1 MRKSLLYSFVLSL
14 CLLTAKY
21 SAAQGVPVGIG
32 NWRYHTPFTKAID
45 VEFGENRIYCSS
57 SFGLFSYDR
66 TSGEYTRFTKLS
78 GLSDFEI
85 SGIYYDT
92 GTRTLLVAY
101 VNSNIDLIRADDNSI
116 SNISDLKRKNIVG
129 GKRIN
134 DVLFING
141 NAYLATDFGI
151 VVIDMRRLEVKE
163 TYYIGAGGGNVL
175 VNALAF
181 NGSRILAAT
190 STGILTASISDP
202 NIFNYTGWSPDVN
215 GLGQP
220 AGRYSDATSFNG
232 EFLVVGEELNGTADT
247 VFVQRNGSWQIALT
261 EFGIKAKVDSS
272 HGHLM
277 YCNPLKAC
285 AYDAAFNQLRRVD
298 GTVYYPP
305 QIQDF
310 FEDEFGQFWMADIF
324 KGLVK
329 VFFDP
334 AYITVYCPTGPF
346 SEAVL
351 AMESRGGTLW
361 VASGSLS
368 GFAPSYS
375 DVNGIYVLH
384 QNEWKCFNKVNQEDT
399 LYIRLSNTGRP
410 TVVATAV
417 DPNDPGHAFFG
428 NWRGGVMEYTLNGGI
443 RQYDESNSTLLSRAG
458 LTDYIL
464 VGGITYDAN
473 GTMWVSAGGT
483 TTPISARYA
492 NGTWKNFRIP
502 DAGASNLWLF
512 QILVDDFNTK
522 WVLSFDGPSAGAGIM
537 AYNENDPANP
547 NDDDYRQLND
557 RTGSGGLPDQF
568 VRCMAK
574 DKDGSI
580 WVGTNKGVAVFYN
593 PAEVFNQTGFDAQR
607 IIIEQDGYAQYLL
620 ESEYVTAVVV
630 DGANRKWFG
639 TAGGGVFLLSED
651 GTKQLLNF
659 NVDNSPLP
667 SNNITCMTVDDV
679 TGELFIGT
687 DKGIV
692 SYRSDATAGGEYC
705 NDYYAFPNPVRHDYN
720 GPIAIRGLVDD
731 ADIRI
736 TDITGNLVY
745 HTVALGGQAIWNGTD
760 FSGKRASTGVY
771 LVYITNEDGS
781 ATCVTKLLLEK

>member
-1 MRKSLLYSFVLSL
+1 LLF
-14 CLLTAKY
+14 CL
-21 SAAQGVPVGIG
+21 AATNSSSQGIPVGIG

-45 VEFGENRIYCSS
+45 VEAGGNRIYCSS

-66 TSGEYTRFTKLS
+66 TSGEYDRFTKLS

-85 SGIYYDT
+85 SGIYFDP
-92 GTRTLLVAY
+92 GTQTLLVAY

-116 SNISDLKRKNIVG
+116 RNISDLKRKNIVG

-134 DVLFING
+134 DVLFIDG

-151 VVIDMRRLEVKE
+151 VVIDMQRLEVKD

-181 NGSRILAAT
+181 NGTRILAAT
-190 STGILTASISDP
+190 SSGILTASVNDP
-202 NIFNYTGWSPDVN
+202 NIFNYTGWSPDVS

-220 AGRYSDATSFNG
+220 AGRYSDAASYNG

-247 VFVQRNGSWQIALT
+247 VFVQRNGTWQVALQ
-261 EFGIKAKVDSS
+261 EFGIKAKIDSS
-272 HGHLM
+272 HGHLL

-285 AYDAAFNQLRRVD
+285 SYDAGFNQLLRVD

-310 FEDEFGQFWMADIF
+310 FEDESGQFWMADIF

-329 VFFDP
+329 VFFNP
-334 AYITVYCPTGPF
+334 TYITVYCPTGPF

-368 GFAPSYS
+368 GFAPSYN

-384 QNEWKCFNKVNQEDT
+384 ENEWKCFNKVNQEDT

-410 TVVATAV
+410 TVVTTAV
-417 DPNDPGHAFFG
+417 DPSDPGHAFFG
-428 NWRGGVMEYTLNGGI
+428 NWRGGVLEYNLNGGI

-464 VGGITYDAN
+464 VGGLTFDAN
-473 GTMWVSAGGT
+473 GTLWVSAGGT

-537 AYNENDPANP
+537 VYNENDPSNP

-557 RTGSGGLPDQF
+557 RSGSGGLPDQF

-593 PAEVFNQTGFDAQR
+593 PADIFNQSGFDAQR

-620 ESEYVTAVVV
+620 ESEYVTSVVV

-667 SNNITCMTVDDV
+667 SNNITCMTVDNV

-731 ADIRI
+731 ADVRI
-736 TDITGNLVY
+736 TDIAGNLVY
-745 HTVALGGQAIWNGTD
+745 HTVALGGQAIWNGAD